1 MRLRKE
7 QMEAFE
13 RYMREGFA
21 RRVLAH
27 LRRYFPEQCAQMG
40 KDELREFVHYGI
52 ERAGSYGIEA
62 EADVA
67 RYIDLMM
74 EFGQDFDSDLT
85 WAAEILNDES
95 IEEPAERMDRLC
107 QRALSEQRRE

>member
-13 RYMREGFA
+13 RYVRDGFV

-27 LRRYFPEQCAQMG
+27 LRRYFPEECAQMG
-40 KDELREFVHYGI
+40 KDQQREFVH
-52 ERAGSYGIEA
+52 YGIEA

-74 EFGQDFDSDLT
+74 EFGRDFASDLP

-95 IEEPAERMDRLC
+95 IEKPSERMDRLC